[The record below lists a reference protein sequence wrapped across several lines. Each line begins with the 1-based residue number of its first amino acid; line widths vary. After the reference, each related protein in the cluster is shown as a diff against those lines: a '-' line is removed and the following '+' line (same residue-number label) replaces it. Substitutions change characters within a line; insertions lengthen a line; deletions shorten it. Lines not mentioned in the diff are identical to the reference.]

1 MWREVRWSEV
11 MWSEVRWS
19 EVRRCEAK
27 WGEVRWRDVKWSEEM
42 WSEVNWSEAK
52 RSEVIILGEMCVLS
66 WICSYVAVCRV
77 CVVPYLIING
87 VSFLFSNY
95 STYVIFNILFV
106 CFLFSI
112 LWIPC
117 FCIVVLCVWFVL
129 FPLSCSLSPIF
140 VPIYQP
146 LSLGENPIAVN
157 KYHHHHYHHVV
168 YMVKSSNVSPWII
181 PRFLNFWH
189 PRKLKRFSAILL
201 GLCSSR
207 AWCTWWPQSE
217 TGNTGD
223 HPWFNFLFF
232 QLSELMCVTVD
243 GKYFR
248 TPGSFVRNEELQQN
262 GDNSSRKKVLVFIL
276 ASLPTN
282 VQGVS

>member
-1 MWREVRWSEV
+1 M
-11 MWSEVRWS
+11 
-19 EVRRCEAK
+19 
-27 WGEVRWRDVKWSEEM
+27 
-42 WSEVNWSEAK
+42 
-52 RSEVIILGEMCVLS
+52 LS
-66 WICSYVAVCRV
+66 WIF
-77 CVVPYLIING
+77 
-87 VSFLFSNY
+87 FLF
-95 STYVIFNILFV
+95 VFCFV
-106 CFLFSI
+106 FLFSI

-117 FCIVVLCVWFVL
+117 FVLLYVL
-129 FPLSCSLSPIF
+129 LLLSCSLSLSPIF
-140 VPIYQP
+140 VQIYQP
-146 LSLGENPIAVN
+146 LSLGENPITVN
-157 KYHHHHYHHVV
+157 KYHHHHHHVV
-168 YMVKSSNVSPWII
+168 YLVKSSSVSPWII

-248 TPGSFVRNEELQQN
+248 TPGSFVSIEELQQN

-282 VQGVS
+282 VQGVL